1 MSYLWGYMKGM
12 VNTVLGYLGL
22 YNKKANIVFLGLDN
36 AGKSALLHVLKT
48 DRVTQTRP
56 TIHPHSEELKMGNLV
71 LNTYDLGGHETARKI
86 WKDYFPAVNA
96 ILFLVDSV
104 DVNRFPEA
112 YKELNDILET
122 PELVNIPIAILGNKI
137 DMAGAVSL
145 EELKAALHYD
155 ELMAKENRPMEVFM
169 TSVTKKI
176 GYSNAAEKPI
186 FFVTEVINTSIG
198 LFSLAINSS

>member
-1 MSYLWGYMKGM
+1 MSYLWGYVKGM
-12 VNTVLGYLGL
+12 VNSVLGYLGL

-48 DRVTQTRP
+48 DRVTQTKP

-96 ILFLVDSV
+96 ILFLIDSV
-104 DVNRFPEA
+104 DVGRFKEA
-112 YKELNDILET
+112 RKELDSILET
-122 PELVNIPIAILGNKI
+122 TELVNIPIAILGNKI

-145 EELKAALHYD
+145 EELKEALNYD
-155 ELMAKENRPMEVFM
+155 DLVARETRPMEIFM
-169 TSVTKKI
+169 VSVTKKI
-176 GYSNAAEKPI
+176 GYSKALEWISTKLPD
-186 FFVTEVINTSIG
+186 E
-198 LFSLAINSS
+198 

>member
-1 MSYLWGYMKGM
+1 M
-12 VNTVLGYLGL
+12 VNSVLGYLGL

-48 DRVTQTRP
+48 DRVTQTKP

-104 DVNRFPEA
+104 DVGRFKEA
-112 YKELNDILET
+112 RKELDSILET
-122 PELVNIPIAILGNKI
+122 PALVNIPIAILGNKI

-145 EELKAALHYD
+145 EELKEALNYD
-155 ELMAKENRPMEVFM
+155 DLVARETRPMEIFM
-169 TSVTKKI
+169 VSVTKKI
-176 GYSNAAEKPI
+176 GYSKALEWISTKLPD
-186 FFVTEVINTSIG
+186 E
-198 LFSLAINSS
+198 

>member
-1 MSYLWGYMKGM
+1 MSYLWGYVKGM
-12 VNTVLGYLGL
+12 VNSVLGYLGL

-104 DVNRFPEA
+104 DVKRFPEA

-137 DMAGAVSL
+137 DMAGAVSI

-176 GYSNAAEKPI
+176 CFSAALEWI
-186 FFVTEVINTSIG
+186 
-198 LFSLAINSS
+198 SSKLPDE

>member
-12 VNTVLGYLGL
+12 VNSVLGYLGL

-104 DVNRFPEA
+104 DVKRFPEA

-137 DMAGAVSL
+137 DMAGAVSI

-176 GYSNAAEKPI
+176 GYSNALEWISTKLPD
-186 FFVTEVINTSIG
+186 E
-198 LFSLAINSS
+198 

>member
-1 MSYLWGYMKGM
+1 MSYLWGYVKGM
-12 VNTVLGYLGL
+12 VNSVLGYLGL

-104 DVNRFPEA
+104 DVKRFPEA
-112 YKELNDILET
+112 YKELNEILET
-122 PELVNIPIAILGNKI
+122 PQLVNIPIAILGNKI
-137 DMAGAVSL
+137 DMAGAVSI

-176 GYSNAAEKPI
+176 GFSAALEWISTKLPD
-186 FFVTEVINTSIG
+186 E
-198 LFSLAINSS
+198 

>member
-1 MSYLWGYMKGM
+1 MSYLWGYVKGM
-12 VNTVLGYLGL
+12 VNSVLGYLGL

-104 DVNRFPEA
+104 DVKRFPEA

-137 DMAGAVSL
+137 DMAGAVSI

-176 GYSNAAEKPI
+176 GFSAALEWISTKLPD
-186 FFVTEVINTSIG
+186 E
-198 LFSLAINSS
+198 

>member
-1 MSYLWGYMKGM
+1 MSYLWGYVKGM
-12 VNTVLGYLGL
+12 VNSVLGYLGL

-104 DVNRFPEA
+104 DVGRFKEA
-112 YKELNDILET
+112 KKELDNILET

-137 DMAGAVSL
+137 DMAGAVSM
-145 EELKAALHYD
+145 EELKEALQYD
-155 ELMAKENRPMEVFM
+155 ELVSRETRPIEIFM
-169 TSVTKKI
+169 VSVTKKI
-176 GYSNAAEKPI
+176 GYSKALEWISTKLPD
-186 FFVTEVINTSIG
+186 E
-198 LFSLAINSS
+198 

>member
-12 VNTVLGYLGL
+12 VNSVLGYLGL

-104 DVNRFPEA
+104 DVKRFPEA

-137 DMAGAVSL
+137 DMAGAVSI

-176 GYSNAAEKPI
+176 GFSAALEWISTKLPD
-186 FFVTEVINTSIG
+186 E
-198 LFSLAINSS
+198 

>member
-48 DRVTQTRP
+48 DRDTQTRP

-176 GYSNAAEKPI
+176 GYSNALEWISTKLPD
-186 FFVTEVINTSIG
+186 E
-198 LFSLAINSS
+198 

>member
-104 DVNRFPEA
+104 DVKRFPEA
-112 YKELNDILET
+112 YKELNEILET

-137 DMAGAVSL
+137 DMAGAVSI

-176 GYSNAAEKPI
+176 GFSAALEWISTKLPD
-186 FFVTEVINTSIG
+186 E
-198 LFSLAINSS
+198 

>member
-1 MSYLWGYMKGM
+1 MSFIWGYVKGAI
-12 VNTVLGYLGL
+12 NSVLGYLGL

-86 WKDYFPAVNA
+86 WKDYFPAVSA

-104 DVNRFPEA
+104 DTKRFPEA
-112 YKELNDILET
+112 YTELLKILET
-122 PELVNIPIAILGNKI
+122 PELANIPIAILGNKI
-137 DMAGAVSL
+137 DMAGAVTL
-145 EELKAALHYD
+145 EELKEALHYD
-155 ELMAKENRPMEVFM
+155 ELLADNENRPMEIFM
-169 TSVTKKI
+169 VSVTKKI
-176 GYSNAAEKPI
+176 GYSQALEWISTKIPD
-186 FFVTEVINTSIG
+186 E
-198 LFSLAINSS
+198 

>member
-1 MSYLWGYMKGM
+1 MSFIWGYFKGA
-12 VNTVLGYLGL
+12 VNSLLGYLGL

-71 LNTYDLGGHETARKI
+71 LNTYDLGGHVTARKI
-86 WKDYFPAVNA
+86 WKDYFPAVSA

-104 DVNRFPEA
+104 DTKRFPEA
-112 YKELNDILET
+112 YTELVKILET

-137 DMAGAVSL
+137 DMAGAVSI
-145 EELKAALHYD
+145 EELKEALHYD
-155 ELMAKENRPMEVFM
+155 ELLADNENRPMEIFM
-169 TSVTKKI
+169 VSVTKKI
-176 GYSNAAEKPI
+176 GFTQALEWISTKIPDE
-186 FFVTEVINTSIG
+186 
-198 LFSLAINSS
+198 

>member
-1 MSYLWGYMKGM
+1 MSYLWGYVKGM
-12 VNTVLGYLGL
+12 VNSVLGYLGL

-176 GYSNAAEKPI
+176 GYSNALEWISTKLPD
-186 FFVTEVINTSIG
+186 E
-198 LFSLAINSS
+198 

>member
-12 VNTVLGYLGL
+12 VNSVLGYLGL

-104 DVNRFPEA
+104 DVKRFPEA

-137 DMAGAVSL
+137 DMAGAVSI

-176 GYSNAAEKPI
+176 GFSAALEWI
-186 FFVTEVINTSIG
+186 
-198 LFSLAINSS
+198 SSKLPDE

>member
-12 VNTVLGYLGL
+12 VNSVLGYLGL

-176 GYSNAAEKPI
+176 GYSNALEWISTKLPD
-186 FFVTEVINTSIG
+186 E
-198 LFSLAINSS
+198 

>member
-1 MSYLWGYMKGM
+1 MSYLWGYVKGM
-12 VNTVLGYLGL
+12 VNSVLGYLGL

-104 DVNRFPEA
+104 DVGRFKEA
-112 YKELNDILET
+112 KIELDKILET
-122 PELVNIPIAILGNKI
+122 SELVNIPIAILGNKI
-137 DMAGAVSL
+137 DMAGAVSM
-145 EELKAALHYD
+145 EELKEALQYD
-155 ELMAKENRPMEVFM
+155 ELVARETRPIEIFM
-169 TSVTKKI
+169 VSVTKKI
-176 GYSNAAEKPI
+176 GYSKALEWISTKLPD
-186 FFVTEVINTSIG
+186 E
-198 LFSLAINSS
+198 

>member
-1 MSYLWGYMKGM
+1 MSYLWGYVKGM
-12 VNTVLGYLGL
+12 VNSVLGYLGL

-104 DVNRFPEA
+104 DVKRFPEA

-137 DMAGAVSL
+137 DMAGAVSID
-145 EELKAALHYD
+145 ELKAALHYD

-176 GYSNAAEKPI
+176 GFSAALEWISTKLPD
-186 FFVTEVINTSIG
+186 E
-198 LFSLAINSS
+198 

>member
-1 MSYLWGYMKGM
+1 MSYLWGYVKGM
-12 VNTVLGYLGL
+12 VNSVLGYLGL

-48 DRVTQTRP
+48 DRVTQTKP

-104 DVNRFPEA
+104 DVGRFKEA
-112 YKELNDILET
+112 KKELDSILET

-145 EELKAALHYD
+145 EELKEALNYD
-155 ELMAKENRPMEVFM
+155 DLVARETRPMEIFM
-169 TSVTKKI
+169 VSVTKKI
-176 GYSNAAEKPI
+176 GYSKALEWISTKLPD
-186 FFVTEVINTSIG
+186 E
-198 LFSLAINSS
+198 

>member
-104 DVNRFPEA
+104 DVKRFPEA
-112 YKELNDILET
+112 YKELSDILET

-137 DMAGAVSL
+137 DMAGAVSI

-176 GYSNAAEKPI
+176 GYSNALEWISTKLPD
-186 FFVTEVINTSIG
+186 E
-198 LFSLAINSS
+198 

>member
-36 AGKSALLHVLKT
+36 SGKSALLHVLKT

-176 GYSNAAEKPI
+176 GYSNALEWISTKLPD
-186 FFVTEVINTSIG
+186 E
-198 LFSLAINSS
+198 

>member
-1 MSYLWGYMKGM
+1 MSYLWGYVKGM
-12 VNTVLGYLGL
+12 VNSVLGYLGL

-104 DVNRFPEA
+104 DVKRFPEA
-112 YKELNDILET
+112 YKELSDILET

-137 DMAGAVSL
+137 DMAGAVSI

-176 GYSNAAEKPI
+176 GFSAALEWISTKLPD
-186 FFVTEVINTSIG
+186 E
-198 LFSLAINSS
+198 

>member
-12 VNTVLGYLGL
+12 VNSVLGYLGL

-96 ILFLVDSV
+96 ILFLVDAV
-104 DVNRFPEA
+104 DVKRFPEA

-137 DMAGAVSL
+137 DMAGAVSI

-176 GYSNAAEKPI
+176 GFSAALEWISTKLPD
-186 FFVTEVINTSIG
+186 E
-198 LFSLAINSS
+198 

>member
-1 MSYLWGYMKGM
+1 MSYLWGYVKGM
-12 VNTVLGYLGL
+12 VNSVLGYLGL

-48 DRVTQTRP
+48 DRVTQTKP

-104 DVNRFPEA
+104 DVGRFKEA
-112 YKELNDILET
+112 RKELDSILET

-145 EELKAALHYD
+145 EELKEALNYD
-155 ELMAKENRPMEVFM
+155 DLVARETRPMEIFM
-169 TSVTKKI
+169 VSVTKKI
-176 GYSNAAEKPI
+176 GYSKALEWISTKLPD
-186 FFVTEVINTSIG
+186 E
-198 LFSLAINSS
+198 

>member
-112 YKELNDILET
+112 YKELNEILET

-176 GYSNAAEKPI
+176 GYSNALEWISTKLPD
-186 FFVTEVINTSIG
+186 E
-198 LFSLAINSS
+198 

>member
-1 MSYLWGYMKGM
+1 MSYLWGYVKGM
-12 VNTVLGYLGL
+12 VNSVLGYLGL

-104 DVNRFPEA
+104 DVKRFPEA
-112 YKELNDILET
+112 YKELNEILET
-122 PELVNIPIAILGNKI
+122 SELVNIPIAILGNKI
-137 DMAGAVSL
+137 DMAGAVSI

-176 GYSNAAEKPI
+176 GFSAALEWISTKLPD
-186 FFVTEVINTSIG
+186 E
-198 LFSLAINSS
+198 

>member
-1 MSYLWGYMKGM
+1 MSYLWGYVKGM
-12 VNTVLGYLGL
+12 VNSVLGYLGL

-104 DVNRFPEA
+104 DVKRFPEA

-137 DMAGAVSL
+137 DMAGAVSI

-176 GYSNAAEKPI
+176 GFSAALEWI
-186 FFVTEVINTSIG
+186 
-198 LFSLAINSS
+198 SSKLPDE

>member
-1 MSYLWGYMKGM
+1 MSFLWGYVKSMY
-12 VNTVLGYLGL
+12 NSVLGYLGL

-71 LNTYDLGGHETARKI
+71 LNTFDLGGHVTARKI

-96 ILFLVDSV
+96 ILFLVDAV
-104 DVNRFPEA
+104 DVKRFPEA
-112 YKELNDILET
+112 KQELESILET

-137 DMAGAVSL
+137 DMAGAVSV
-145 EELKAALHYD
+145 EELKEALHYD
-155 ELMAKENRPMEVFM
+155 ELLAKETRPLAIFM
-169 TSVTKKI
+169 VSVTKKI
-176 GYSNAAEKPI
+176 GFTQALEWI
-186 FFVTEVINTSIG
+186 
-198 LFSLAINSS
+198 SSKLPDD